1 MSRWFEPFFCRRNLN
16 LDNIHKKTQLCISLR
31 EAPLNFKLLFHVA
44 FPFFRPTCLLPLAA
58 CVKITGTGVRIQ
70 YAWGNRYYN
79 NKKRGGEKYQGIS
92 RPRPREG
99 KPLHEIQARLPG
111 EQLTSGVAAERVE
124 NTEKGG
130 GGGDPLQST

>member
-1 MSRWFEPFFCRRNLN
+1 MLGG
-16 LDNIHKKTQLCISLR
+16 IGIITIKK
-31 EAPLNFKLLFHVA
+31 K
-44 FPFFRPTCLLPLAA
+44 
-58 CVKITGTGVRIQ
+58 
-70 YAWGNRYYN
+70 
-79 NKKRGGEKYQGIS
+79 GGEKYRGIS

-130 GGGDPLQST
+130 GEGKKNPLQST

>member
-1 MSRWFEPFFCRRNLN
+1 MYGY
-16 LDNIHKKTQLCISLR
+16 
-31 EAPLNFKLLFHVA
+31 
-44 FPFFRPTCLLPLAA
+44 
-58 CVKITGTGVRIQ
+58 ITLGGI
-70 YAWGNRYYN
+70 GIN
-79 NKKRGGEKYQGIS
+79 NKKKGERGGKYQGIS

-130 GGGDPLQST
+130 GGGEKNPLQST